1 MNNYNA
7 AEGIITIDIS
17 IAWIRVVADAHLER
31 NIISHTDKDFI
42 HKFVCSLVLRVIRER
57 ERELDNDNNE
67 SEQKQNTI
75 TSLRVNNAV
84 GKKQSSIQCLVFGNS
99 NDSDRAYKTL

>member
-7 AEGIITIDIS
+7 AEGIITIDLC
-17 IAWIRVVADAHLER
+17 IAGIRLVADAHLER

-57 ERELDNDNNE
+57 GREAQYIQPIIGNE
-67 SEQKQNTI
+67 TNKSVTKCKQI
-75 TSLRVNNAV
+75 
-84 GKKQSSIQCLVFGNS
+84 KQ
-99 NDSDRAYKTL
+99 YK